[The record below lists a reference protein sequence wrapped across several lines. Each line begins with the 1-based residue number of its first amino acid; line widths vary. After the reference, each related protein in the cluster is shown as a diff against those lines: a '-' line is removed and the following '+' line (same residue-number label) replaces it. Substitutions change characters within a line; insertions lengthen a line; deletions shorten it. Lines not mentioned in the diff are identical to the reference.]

1 MNIYLASPYTSDH
14 EIIMEGRYY
23 AALDAT
29 AELIKAGYNV
39 FSPIVHSH
47 HIGRV
52 LGNGNDSAYW
62 TALDLSFIERWADVL
77 VVLCIPGWWKSDG
90 IMREVDRAEAMVV
103 PVVYP
108 RPENCPHKTITSAI
122 YGSKRNSYVSAKA
135 RYGYMW
141 E

>member
-1 MNIYLASPYTSDH
+1 MNIYLASPYSSDH

-29 AELIKAGYNV
+29 AELIRAGYNV

-77 VVLCIPGWWKSDG
+77 VVLCIPGWWKSRG
-90 IMREVDRAEAMVV
+90 VMREVDRAEEVGLAVYVTAALSTINLKSVV
-103 PVVYP
+103 SVL
-108 RPENCPHKTITSAI
+108 T
-122 YGSKRNSYVSAKA
+122 KA
-135 RYGYMW
+135 RFGYMW

>member
-1 MNIYLASPYTSDH
+1 MNIYLASPYTSDY
-14 EIIMEGRYY
+14 EIVMEGRYY

-77 VVLCIPGWWKSDG
+77 VVLCIPGWWKSQG
-90 IMREVDRAEAMVV
+90 IMREVDRAEEVGV
-103 PVVYP
+103 PVLYCAVDDLQCLYLT
-108 RPENCPHKTITSAI
+108 RQTGRAMAKT
-122 YGSKRNSYVSAKA
+122 RF
-135 RYGYMW
+135 GYMW